1 MLILPR
7 EKLLLMN
14 LVVVRTGRGLLSM
27 LRLLGLRDFFDT
39 RTCHRPPAC
48 LPAAS
53 VDGAGASCAPDSGV
67 LRRGRRWGRSLG
79 RRWGRRIAL
88 GAGPLG
94 PAAGPRRRRSSSGA
108 GGAWLAGRKGFSG
121 CQSLQVSA
129 TAKARMV
136 ERVSGPAPLQALA
149 RGRRPGGRAR
159 AGRPP
164 RRGAPPRR
172 RPPGRAGRAGK
183 GDGPGPDWM
192 DKFYAADQ
200 VLHCQPAVLCLR

>member
-94 PAAGPRRRRSSSGA
+94 PAAGPRRRRSISGA
-108 GGAWLAGRKGFSG
+108 GGALLAGQEG
-121 CQSLQVSA
+121 CS
-129 TAKARMV
+129 
-136 ERVSGPAPLQALA
+136 
-149 RGRRPGGRAR
+149 RPSVILGLRHGQGEDGRAR
-159 AGRPP
+159 FGPCPP
-164 RRGAPPRR
+164 PGLGPGAPARGPRQ
-172 RPPGRAGRAGK
+172 GRAT
-183 GDGPGPDWM
+183 P
-192 DKFYAADQ
+192 
-200 VLHCQPAVLCLR
+200 

>member
-94 PAAGPRRRRSSSGA
+94 PAAGPRRRRSISGA
-108 GGAWLAGRKGFSG
+108 GGALLAGQEG
-121 CQSLQVSA
+121 CSRPSVILGLRHGQGEDGRGRFRPCPPPGL
-129 TAKARMV
+129 
-136 ERVSGPAPLQALA
+136 GPGAPA
-149 RGRRPGGRAR
+149 RGPRQGRAIPWAGRSAPPRPPRSRRPGREG
-159 AGRPP
+159 
-164 RRGAPPRR
+164 
-172 RPPGRAGRAGK
+172 
-183 GDGPGPDWM
+183 
-192 DKFYAADQ
+192 
-200 VLHCQPAVLCLR
+200 